1 QWRQIMLFI
10 LAEKREQAGAHAK
23 ALKGDISKINPYI
36 LRVDHSKILSNYD
49 GILIGYLS
57 GNIYEPLEPEEYDSK
72 FKTWSLNTL
81 PILIAQNVKK
91 TIYTKFL

>member
-1 QWRQIMLFI
+1 MEANNAIYIIR
-10 LAEKREQAGAHAK
+10 KREQAGAHAK

-49 GILIGYLS
+49 GILIGYLL

-91 TIYTKFL
+91 TICTKFL

>member
-1 QWRQIMLFI
+1 MEANNAIYIIR
-10 LAEKREQAGAHAK
+10 KREQAGAHAK
-23 ALKGDISKINPYI
+23 ALKSDISKINPYI

-57 GNIYEPLEPEEYDSK
+57 GNIYEPEEYDSK

-81 PILIAQNVKK
+81 PILIA
-91 TIYTKFL
+91 